1 MRRLTLLAFVVLA
14 CVQSVTY
21 AQQRVVHRNI
31 GIDSLISLFR
41 SVSSEPVYYLPSAS
55 ANNLTFTINGS
66 SANLVEDIK
75 TALVGEGYAI
85 SYFHNSI
92 FVLKGAGL
100 TAMLPIDYFK
110 NDVAVE
116 ERAQQDYIDAL
127 QSDANVATSQNKVYQ
142 IGDKE
147 RQKAG
152 KAYLSGYVKD
162 SRTGEPVVGV
172 LLYDAKTK
180 TAAQSDAYGFYKIL
194 LPTGECVLDVTGYS
208 LEDSKVN
215 LMVYNDGV
223 LDVIVKE
230 RVFSLNSVVVSAENT
245 SKVRNNEIGI
255 EKVRMDRIKKVPAVF
270 GEADVVKVIL
280 TLPGVKS
287 VGEAS
292 GGFNVRGGAT
302 DQNL

>member
-147 RQKAG
+147 KILEFDIKRYALFCEALGENHLETIKMLHEVANSYLQLGNKEKALEQFE
-152 KAYLSGYVKD
+152 KSY
-162 SRTGEPVVGV
+162 EIC
-172 LLYDAKTK
+172 
-180 TAAQSDAYGFYKIL
+180 YKIL
-194 LPTGECVLDVTGYS
+194 GE
-208 LEDSKVN
+208 EDF
-215 LMVYNDGV
+215 YT
-223 LDVIVKE
+223 IV
-230 RVFSLNSVVVSAENT
+230 SLNSAAYVCFNLGKKEEALKLYQKLQPVCNRILGEDHKITIGVNKAVDVIPKMLAAE
-245 SKVRNNEIGI
+245 
-255 EKVRMDRIKKVPAVF
+255 
-270 GEADVVKVIL
+270 
-280 TLPGVKS
+280 
-287 VGEAS
+287 
-292 GGFNVRGGAT
+292 
-302 DQNL
+302 